1 MILRLDGIVL
11 EHDGSQVIVSCSGVG
26 YGVVVCLDEQGGM
39 PTGKQ
44 VTLHIIENIKE
55 DAHDLYG
62 FITKS
67 RRELFKQLTSVN
79 GVGPK
84 AAMAIISLASE
95 DLIRK
100 AIAAGD
106 TAFLSRASGVGKKVA
121 ERVVVDLKS
130 KVGLVA
136 ASDATSFLSE
146 LGIGDSDEAVQAM
159 MSLGYSLQ
167 DAKLVM
173 QNIDTS
179 LPLEKRVALALKGGK

>member
-1 MILRLDGIVL
+1 MILRLDGTVL
-11 EHDGSQVIVSCSGVG
+11 EHDESQVIVGCSGVG
-26 YGVVVCLDEQGGM
+26 YGVVVCLDEQGNM

-84 AAMAIISLASE
+84 AAMSIISLASE

-130 KVGLVA
+130 KVGLIA

-146 LGIGDSDEAVQAM
+146 QGIGDSDEAVQAM
-159 MSLGYSLQ
+159 VSLGYSLQ

-173 QNIDTS
+173 QNIDAT
-179 LPLEKRVALALKGGK
+179 LPLEKRVALALKGGR